1 MAEYIIPEFKYNPPT
16 ANDYYKKVAE
26 MSYQSPIEVTISQM
40 RFEQEKRLEGE
51 VFKAIQDIGVTVDK
65 DELIKALQYD
75 RDQYCRGFI
84 DGYTGDIDKIR
95 QEVKADTVRKM
106 QSEIEARC
114 IKGGI
119 YPAFVKRTISQIA
132 EEIIGGNNADKED

>member
-1 MAEYIIPEFKYNPPT
+1 MAEYKIPRFKYNPFT
-16 ANDYYKKVAE
+16 AKDFYKKVAE
-26 MSYQSPIEVTISQM
+26 MSYQSPIEVTMSQM
-40 RFEQEKRLEGE
+40 RFEQEKRLEDE

-84 DGYTGDIDKIR
+84 DGYTGDIDKMR
-95 QEVKADTVRKM
+95 QEVKADTVRQM
-106 QSEIEARC
+106 QTEIEARC

-119 YPAFVKRTISQIA
+119 YPAFVKSTIAKIA
-132 EEIIGGNNADKED
+132 EEMIGGEIK

>member
-1 MAEYIIPEFKYNPPT
+1 MAEYKIPRFKYNLFT
-16 ANDYYKKVAE
+16 AKDFYKKVAE
-26 MSYQSPIEVTISQM
+26 MTYQSPIEVTMSQM

-84 DGYTGDIDKIR
+84 DGYTGDIDKMR
-95 QEVKADTVRKM
+95 QEVKADTVRQM
-106 QSEIEARC
+106 QTEIETRC
-114 IKGGI
+114 LEGGI
-119 YPAFVKRTISQIA
+119 YPAFVKSTIAKIA
-132 EEIIGGNNADKED
+132 EEMIGGEIK

>member
-1 MAEYIIPEFKYNPPT
+1 MAEYKIPRFKYNLFT
-16 ANDYYKKVAE
+16 AKDFYKKVAE
-26 MSYQSPIEVTISQM
+26 MTYQSPIEVTMSQM

-84 DGYTGDIDKIR
+84 DGYTGDIDKMR

-106 QSEIEARC
+106 QTEIEARC

-119 YPAFVKRTISQIA
+119 YPAFVKSTIAKIA
-132 EEIIGGNNADKED
+132 EEIIEGETK